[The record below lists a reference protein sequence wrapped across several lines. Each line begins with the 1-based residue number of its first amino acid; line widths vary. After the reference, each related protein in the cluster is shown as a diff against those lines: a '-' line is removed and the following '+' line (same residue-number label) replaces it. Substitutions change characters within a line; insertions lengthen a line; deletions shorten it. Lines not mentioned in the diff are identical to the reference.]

1 MIPPSIHNAHLI
13 QILEC
18 LIKLGMPGD
27 EIPFSEA
34 EARAPFS
41 FLGDQTVAL
50 CDNIFSNKQ
59 LLSRPVPFRYVLHR
73 ETVKEKDGKIAKSK
87 NVKENKTVYN
97 NIVKEL

>member
-1 MIPPSIHNAHLI
+1 
-13 QILEC
+13 
-18 LIKLGMPGD
+18 MPGD

-73 ETVKEKDGKIAKSK
+73 ETVKEKDGKMIGQEIAVWMG
-87 NVKENKTVYN
+87 VKWETWTIIIREMMGV
-97 NIVKEL
+97 VKIQQETEQI